1 MAVQIEINLYDKF
14 NLLISKNKKM
24 LRTIL
29 LVGSGGFI
37 GSVLRYL
44 VQLFVEKGMS
54 TTFPW
59 GTFVA
64 NMAGSFIIGVVF
76 ALAQKGNF
84 LNAEWRMF
92 LAVGFCGG
100 FTTFSSF
107 AYNNLTMLK
116 EQTYG
121 QFFLN
126 VGGSLFFGLLAVY
139 LGMIL
144 VRAVLH

>member
-1 MAVQIEINLYDKF
+1 
-14 NLLISKNKKM
+14 M

-29 LVGSGGFI
+29 LVGTGGFI
-37 GSVLRYL
+37 GSVMRYL
-44 VQLFVEKGMS
+44 VQVFMEKGMS
-54 TTFPW
+54 STFPW
-59 GTFVA
+59 GTFMA
-64 NMAGSFIIGVVF
+64 NIAGSFIIGIVF
-76 ALAQKGNF
+76 ALAQKGN
-84 LNAEWRMF
+84 LLSAEWRMF

-116 EQTYG
+116 EQAYG
-121 QFFLN
+121 QFIWN

-144 VRAVLH
+144 VRAVVQ

>member
-1 MAVQIEINLYDKF
+1 
-14 NLLISKNKKM
+14 M

-29 LVGSGGFI
+29 LVGTGGFI

-44 VQLFVEKGMS
+44 VQIFVEKGMS

-59 GTFVA
+59 GTFIA
-64 NMAGSFIIGVVF
+64 NMAGSFIIGIVF
-76 ALAQKGNF
+76 ALAQKGNL

-144 VRAVLH
+144 VRAVIH